1 MSKYVPAAALAAVV
15 CGSLVTTAPAA
26 ETVLTSSGDNT
37 LYESKTG
44 ALSNGAGEWFFAG
57 RTNQGK
63 IRRGLIRFDLS
74 GIPAN
79 ATISAV
85 SLRLSHNFG
94 QPATFDVA
102 LHRVLAGWGEGASDA
117 INNEGNG
124 IEAAPGDATWLHTE
138 FDTAL
143 WTTPGGDFAPE
154 ASATTPVGP
163 DFTDYTWSDVG
174 MVADVQA
181 WVSGTAA
188 NHGWLLHGDE
198 VVRFGSAKRFA
209 THENLDEA
217 LRPQLT
223 ITWSVVGDLD
233 GDNVVGAADLAILLG
248 QWSGPGTADFDGDG
262 TVGAPDLGI
271 LLGGWSS

>member
-1 MSKYVPAAALAAVV
+1 MSKYVSAAVLAAVV
-15 CGSLVTTAPAA
+15 CGSLATVASAT

-37 LYESKTG
+37 LYESRTG

-94 QPATFDVA
+94 QPATFNVA
-102 LHRVLAGWGEGASDA
+102 LHRVLAGWGEGTSDA

-124 IEAAPGDATWLHTE
+124 IEATPGDATWVHTE
-138 FDTAL
+138 FDTAF

-163 DFTDYTWSDVG
+163 DFIDYTWSDAG

-188 NHGWLLHGDE
+188 NHGWLLRGDE
-198 VVRFGSAKRFA
+198 SVRFGSAKRFA

-248 QWSGPGTADFDGDG
+248 QWGGPGSADLDGDG

-271 LLGGWSS
+271 LLGGWNA